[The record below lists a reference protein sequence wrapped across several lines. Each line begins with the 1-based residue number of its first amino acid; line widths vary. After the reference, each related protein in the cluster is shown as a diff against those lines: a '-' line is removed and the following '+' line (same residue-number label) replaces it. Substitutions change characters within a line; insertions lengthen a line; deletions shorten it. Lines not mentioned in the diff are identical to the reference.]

1 MAFRK
6 PAKMR
11 SDHHVRTTAM
21 KLFGSKG
28 KMERPEQREEM
39 ALVLRMSAD
48 PRFQEL
54 ARRAMNKIVYGQRS
68 FAWIA
73 EDLGLTYPVIA
84 KEYSELQ
91 KAQGFIR
98 AAEHLPD
105 LMEQVMVDAK
115 SVTADCKV
123 CKGTGEVLDK
133 TDPDAVAKPCEA
145 CGGEGE
151 HYVPG
156 DIDRVKLALETFQI
170 VGGKANV
177 AVNVDLSNTGRG
189 EGLGALAASVGPLLE
204 GRVVDQTPK
213 EAPE

>member
-1 MAFRK
+1 MLCKGGEMAFRK

-39 ALVLRMSAD
+39 SLVLRMSSD

-54 ARRAMNKIVYGQRS
+54 AKRAMNKIVYGQRS

-115 SVTADCKV
+115 SITAECSE
-123 CKGTGEVLDK
+123 CSGTGQVLDT
-133 TDPDAVAKPCEA
+133 TDPEAVSKRCEE
-145 CGGEGE
+145 CQSEGE

-156 DIDRVKLALETFQI
+156 DINRVKLALEPFQI
-170 VGGKANV
+170 VG
-177 AVNVDLSNTGRG
+177 
-189 EGLGALAASVGPLLE
+189 
-204 GRVVDQTPK
+204 
-213 EAPE
+213 